1 MKKIFLLFA
10 AVCAFVACDPVQ
22 EDISNGGHISVDEL
36 KAMTTVTTDK
46 SSDGQNGNVI
56 TCTTAAPVTAKWVI
70 GGKEYVGNYA
80 FKKMKVG
87 EHTVTMT
94 ALCAD
99 GTELTADFPVTCNVI
114 TNPLEKFYIYGDPAK
129 PEQVPFV
136 LGSGDAGAGR
146 FSDTEGKYLPYLSD
160 DIYFGL
166 KTLIFEITEA
176 TEGPF
181 IWGDGTG
188 LTMRVM
194 NGWWSTTYADDV
206 VPTVGLWELPITE
219 AIAKECARGGDSK
232 DLDLLMTRGSIT
244 IKSVYYE
251 E

>member
-10 AVCAFVACDPVQ
+10 AVCALVACNATH
-22 EDISNGGHISVDEL
+22 EDISNGGHITVDEL
-36 KAMTTVTTDK
+36 KAK
-46 SSDGQNGNVI
+46 SSVTVDKASSGQNGNVI
-56 TCTTAAPVTAKWVI
+56 TCTTSAPVNAKWTI
-70 GGKEYVGNYA
+70 GGKDIVGNYA
-80 FKKMKVG
+80 WKKMKLG
-87 EHTVTMT
+87 EHTVTLT

-99 GTELTADFPVTCNVI
+99 GTELKADFPVSCQEI
-114 TNPLEKFYIYGDPAK
+114 TNPLEKYYIYQG
-129 PEQVPFV
+129 EPFT
-136 LGSGDAGAGR
+136 LEAGDAAAGR
-146 FSDTEGKYLPYLSD
+146 FSDNEGKYLPYLTD
-160 DIYFGL
+160 EVYFGL
-166 KTLIFEITEA
+166 KTLIFVITDA
-176 TEGPF
+176 QEGPF
-181 IWGDGTG
+181 IWGEGTG

-219 AIAKECARGGDSK
+219 EIAKECASGGDGK